1 MAETKTTATAAT
13 GPVVPSATVP
23 HDRVVGLSLRKDG
36 TPDQNNPELIGDK
49 DAAMAATKKQ
59 FAEFA
64 VSAAD
69 AEARRAAGIGTEAA
83 PPPEG
88 STGDAAID
96 KVKAEHEKVAAAAE
110 SAAEALVE
118 SLHKGDTGEA
128 APAAAAAKTEST
140 TK

>member
-1 MAETKTTATAAT
+1 MAETKKVAGAPAGVT
-13 GPVVPSATVP
+13 PP
-23 HDRVVGLSLRKDG
+23 HDRVVGLSLRSDG

-83 PPPEG
+83 PTADG
-88 STGDAAID
+88 STGDTAID
-96 KVKAEHEKVAAAAE
+96 QVKAEHEKVAAAAE
-110 SAAEALVE
+110 SAAEALVNQ
-118 SLHKGDTGEA
+118 LHQGDTGTAA
-128 APAAAAAKTEST
+128 APAGTSAT